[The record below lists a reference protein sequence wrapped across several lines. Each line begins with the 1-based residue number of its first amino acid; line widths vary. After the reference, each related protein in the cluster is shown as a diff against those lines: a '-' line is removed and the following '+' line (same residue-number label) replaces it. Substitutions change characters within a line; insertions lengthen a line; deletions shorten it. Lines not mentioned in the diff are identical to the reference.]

1 MNNKNTVIRQCEYL
15 NAPRRVKFGRAT
27 CDEFFS
33 RVSGNLLVSGK
44 ESGKMS
50 LIENLVHHYISRG
63 DFSTV
68 VLTSHMEL
76 IKNIEFEN
84 IRQIITSRDDRNY
97 MPFYKLDAQ
106 QIISLISY
114 TAEKLGYSSI
124 NSKILLYASALL
136 NIVASQFPLSF
147 PAITKLLEEDDDFIS
162 ALAFQAGLSNVVA
175 DNIRANHEAGIV
187 LRRIFEY
194 MEEVFEDI
202 YEPGRDSE
210 YNFQNAI
217 ANHVSGMIMYV
228 CSHDQELMNKWLKEE
243 LYKAL
248 ENSRMKIRVI
258 LDEFPFVNP
267 TDELFRF
274 LHSAEKQGRI
284 ELVLVTQNVLD
295 LVANANDLALDF
307 TNVIMFQH
315 NNPTV
320 TDELSRKIFGTFQY
334 HYPISEIGDVPHV
347 FFSLRKSVRWDI
359 RAEER
364 LRVCSKDLWPRQSVL
379 GYQSDYMA
387 VKTGAN
393 ENVYLIK
400 TSEFMPFVNKNEVDS
415 L

>member
-1 MNNKNTVIRQCEYL
+1 MNNKNNVIRQCEYL

-27 CDEFFS
+27 SDEFFS
-33 RVSGNLLVSGK
+33 RVSGNLLVTGK

-194 MEEVFEDI
+194 MEETFEDI

-217 ANHVSGMIMYV
+217 ANHVSGMIMYI

-248 ENSRMKIRVI
+248 KNSRMKIRVI

-274 LHSAEKQGRI
+274 L
-284 ELVLVTQNVLD
+284 L
-295 LVANANDLALDF
+295 
-307 TNVIMFQH
+307 
-315 NNPTV
+315 
-320 TDELSRKIFGTFQY
+320 
-334 HYPISEIGDVPHV
+334 
-347 FFSLRKSVRWDI
+347 
-359 RAEER
+359 
-364 LRVCSKDLWPRQSVL
+364 
-379 GYQSDYMA
+379 
-387 VKTGAN
+387 
-393 ENVYLIK
+393 
-400 TSEFMPFVNKNEVDS
+400 
-415 L
+415 